1 MLRLLITIEEFFTM
15 SKPVNRLRPV
25 HPGEVLREDFL
36 APLGLSVNALAV
48 ALDVPAT
55 RIHEI
60 VKERRSVTA
69 DTSLRLAQYFG
80 GDAASWLALQADYDI
95 KTLPS
100 RAEIE
105 QRVRH
110 CELELA

>member
-1 MLRLLITIEEFFTM
+1 M
-15 SKPVNRLRPV
+15 SHFVDRMRAV

-36 APLGLSVNALAV
+36 LPLGLSVNALAV

-69 DTSLRLAQYFG
+69 DTAVRLATYFG
-80 GDAASWLALQADYDI
+80 GDAASWLALQANYDI
-95 KTLPS
+95 KTLPTHNDIARKVRS
-100 RAEIE
+100 RKA
-105 QRVRH
+105 
-110 CELELA
+110 LAA